1 MERVAEADQPEPSSG
16 VEQRGADPQ
25 PPVFSQHQLT
35 VCQLHAALR
44 QREQLAAFQAARE
57 RGISWRAVD
66 AQRAAFGVNL
76 ALDAAALRAS
86 RRSRG
91 PIPPAITQQGSAAV
105 LYMQSYL
112 LSRQLSVVH
121 VAEAQGEDVLR

>member
-1 MERVAEADQPEPSSG
+1 MERVAEADSPEPIGG

-57 RGISWRAVD
+57 RGISWPGAVD
-66 AQRAAFGVNL
+66 LYRARYAARQPL
-76 ALDAAALRAS
+76 AMDAAALRTAG
-86 RRSRG
+86 RVPR
-91 PIPPAITQQGSAAV
+91 AIREQGSAAV
-105 LYMQSYL
+105 EAYL
-112 LSRQLSVVH
+112 SARNGTVK
-121 VAEAQGEDVLR
+121 GEDVLR